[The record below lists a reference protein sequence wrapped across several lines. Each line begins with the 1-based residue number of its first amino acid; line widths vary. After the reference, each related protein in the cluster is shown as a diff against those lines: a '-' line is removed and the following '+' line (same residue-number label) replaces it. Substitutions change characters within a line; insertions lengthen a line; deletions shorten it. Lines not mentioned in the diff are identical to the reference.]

1 MKDYSNYF
9 KKPSLNE
16 AKRRSRNEIGR
27 YDDVYHVPA
36 DMVKAGVGKKY
47 YIQTYGCQANERDS
61 ETLSGI
67 LESMS
72 YRATDEI
79 KEADIIILNTCAI
92 RENAE
97 EKVFGKVGYVK
108 NLKKTNPNLIFAMCG
123 CMAQEEVVVNR
134 ILEKHPHVDLIFG
147 THNIHRLPELL
158 KEAFYSKEM
167 IIEVWSKEGDIIE
180 NAPVKRD
187 SKHKAWVNIMYGCN
201 KFCTYCIV
209 PYTRGKERSRLAK
222 DIVKEVESLV
232 ADGYQEI
239 TLLGQNVNSYGKD
252 LGNDYN
258 FSNLLEDV
266 AKTGIPRIRFTTSHP
281 WDFSEDMI
289 KIIAKYDNI
298 MPAIHLPVQSG
309 SNEVLKLMGRRYTRE
324 QYLELF
330 YKIKKYIPD
339 CTITTDII
347 VGFPNETHEQ
357 YLDTLSLYQE
367 CEYDLAYTFVYSP
380 REGTPAAKMVDN
392 VSSEEK
398 DQRLYRLNEIV
409 NEKAYKQNQRFLNKT
424 VEVLV
429 DGTSKKDDTMLTGYT
444 RHQKLVNFKGNPKDI
459 GKIIKVKITEAK
471 TWALKGEAIES

>member
-1 MKDYSNYF
+1 MKDYSSYF
-9 KKPSLNE
+9 KGPSLSE
-16 AKRRSRNEIGR
+16 AKKRRNDQVNR
-27 YDDVYHVPA
+27 YDNAYYIPP

-72 YRATDEI
+72 YTACDDI
-79 KEADIIILNTCAI
+79 KDADVIILNTCAI

-108 NLKKTNPNLIFAMCG
+108 NLKKTNPDLIFGLCG
-123 CMAQEEVVVNR
+123 CMAQEEVVVKR

-158 KEAFYSKEM
+158 KEALFNKEM
-167 IIEVWSKEGDIIE
+167 VVEVWSKEGDVIE
-180 NAPVKRD
+180 NTPVKRAN
-187 SKHKAWVNIMYGCN
+187 KYKAWVNIMYGCN

-209 PYTRGKERSRLAK
+209 PYTRGKERSRLSS
-222 DIVKEVESLV
+222 DIIEEVRQLKEE
-232 ADGYQEI
+232 GYQEV

-252 LGNDYN
+252 LGDDYK
-258 FSNLLEDV
+258 FANLLEDV
-266 AKTGIPRIRFTTSHP
+266 AKTQIPRIRFTTSHP

-289 KIIAKYDNI
+289 KVIAKYDNI

-309 SNEVLKLMGRRYTRE
+309 NDEVLKRMGRRYTRQ
-324 QYLELF
+324 QYLDLF

-357 YLDTLSLYQE
+357 FLDTLSLYEE

-380 REGTPAAKMVDN
+380 RAGTPAAKMDDN
-392 VSSEEK
+392 ISSEEK
-398 DQRLYRLNEIV
+398 DQRLYRLNELV
-409 NEKAYKQNQRFLNKT
+409 TQKAHKQNQRFLNQV

-429 DGTSKKDDTMLTGYT
+429 EGTSKRDETMLTGYT
-444 RHQKLVNFKGNPKDI
+444 RHNKLVNFKGDPKDI

-471 TWALKGEAIES
+471 TWALKGEAVES